1 VQVLKTANSYDQL
14 FGLTPSAGS
23 GFGSLSLTAD
33 LKVAPSNPK
42 GGTDRKPMTV
52 VASNP
57 AAMRLIDQSRH
68 SLVREWIARR
78 DVVWGAYGIA
88 PDLYGGTESDGFQ
101 ENLNSG
107 VSAAMA
113 WGFKIVQII
122 HIHYLWT
129 AASARLQVSESAAD
143 SGKRPPLGCLCR
155 FSLAP
160 AR

>member
-1 VQVLKTANSYDQL
+1 MQVLKTANSYDQL

-78 DVVWGAYGIA
+78 DVVWGAYGVA

-113 WGFKIVQII
+113 WG
-122 HIHYLWT
+122 WST
-129 AASARLQVSESAAD
+129 ARSGVRRRGE
-143 SGKRPPLGCLCR
+143 GKRRPPR
-155 FSLAP
+155 DATTRRRRLAP
-160 AR
+160 SPRSRPTERGHTQ

>member
-1 VQVLKTANSYDQL
+1 MQVLKTANSYDQL

-78 DVVWGAYGIA
+78 DVVWGAYGVA

-113 WGFKIVQII
+113 WGF
-122 HIHYLWT
+122 LGT
-129 AASARLQVSESAAD
+129 AREILSSYWRYMVRSDGGVKYRGAMLPGYGRMLTHTAQ
-143 SGKRPPLGCLCR
+143 
-155 FSLAP
+155 
-160 AR
+160 